1 MGLVALVDGEDRASP
16 GGVGPDGPAS
26 RVLPDDSDRDDGL
39 EGDAAGVGGVVGDER
54 GDAHEDVEV
63 MVLNNGVVVP
73 QDELIVR
80 ARLCT
85 VVNVDDVDLEWMWC
99 FSLRGMGAACR
110 SRRRSVGH
118 VPSRRRFDGLGEG
131 LGVIDLVGVDERQDI

>member
-1 MGLVALVDGEDRASP
+1 MGLVALVDGEDRAAP

-39 EGDAAGVGGVVGDER
+39 EGETAGVGGVVGDER

-85 VVNVDDVDLEWMWC
+85 VVNVDDVDLEGDVVFLVEGNGSSMPI
-99 FSLRGMGAACR
+99 SSKKCR
-110 SRRRSVGH
+110 ARS
-118 VPSRRRFDGLGEG
+118 FETTL
-131 LGVIDLVGVDERQDI
+131 